1 MDRSEKSVFF
11 MYTYIKVLC
20 LFCQYMQIKTNNV

>member
-11 MYTYIKVLC
+11 MYTYIKVLY
-20 LFCQYMQIKTNNV
+20 LFFQYMQIKTNNV